1 MTYRFLT
8 PALIGRLILLALVWL
23 SFAVTTEQYRSFDNL
38 YAMLEGF
45 AVLGLVALGVA
56 VTMIAGELDLSVASV
71 AAVAGIIAVEL
82 SELGLVLCVLVATLC
97 GLAFGA
103 VQGFVIARTGINS
116 LVFTIS
122 TLIGI
127 RGVAFVLAP
136 TPTLLPLDRIDISDT
151 IVQRFWI
158 FSPFSLTTIAVMVVV
173 GFFLAYTTW
182 GREIY
187 AIGGGR
193 HESAGAGVSH
203 ARSMVLAFALSA
215 GCASLAGSLA
225 ALKSASAAPFAFE
238 PLLLSAVTA
247 ALVGGISLYGGRGN
261 VFSLAVGVLT
271 LRFLISGFSARGAP
285 TYIESLATGLLLLG
299 VLVVEFSTESRQVAE
314 WRERRALRRALAT
327 PAAGPSPPAQPSK

>member
-8 PALIGRLILLALVWL
+8 PALGGRLILLALVWV
-23 SFAVTTEQYRSFDNL
+23 SFAATTEQYRSFDNL

-45 AVLGLVALGVA
+45 ALLGLVALGVS

-82 SELGLVLCVLVATLC
+82 SGLGLVPCVVLAALC
-97 GLAFGA
+97 GVAFGA
-103 VQGFVIARTGINS
+103 VQGWVIAWTGINS
-116 LVFTIS
+116 LVFTIA

-127 RGVAFVLAP
+127 RGVAHVLAP
-136 TPTLLPLDRIDISDT
+136 SPTLLPFDRIDISDA

-158 FSPFSLTTIAVMVVV
+158 FSPFSLTTIAMMVLV
-173 GFFLAYTTW
+173 GFFLAYTAW

-193 HESAGAGVSH
+193 HESAGAGVSQTR
-203 ARSMVLAFALSA
+203 AMVIAFAISA
-215 GCASLAGSLA
+215 GCAALAGSLA
-225 ALKSASAAPFAFE
+225 ALKSASAAPFAYE

-247 ALVGGISLYGGRGN
+247 ALVGGISLYGGRGHI
-261 VFSLAVGVLT
+261 FSLAIGVLT

-299 VLVVEFSTESRQVAE
+299 VLVVEFSTESPQVRE
-314 WRERRALRRALAT
+314 WRERRALRRALTAPAT
-327 PAAGPSPPAQPSK
+327 APPASPTA

>member
-1 MTYRFLT
+1 MTYRFFT
-8 PALIGRLILLALVWL
+8 PALCGRLILLALVWL

-45 AVLGLVALGVA
+45 ALLGLVALGVA

-71 AAVAGIIAVEL
+71 AAVAGIIAVQF
-82 SELGLVLCVLVATLC
+82 SELGLVLCVLVATIC
-97 GLAFGA
+97 GLVFGA
-103 VQGFVIARTGINS
+103 AQGWIIARTGINS
-116 LVFTIS
+116 MVFTIA

-127 RGVAFVLAP
+127 RGVAHLLASSP
-136 TPTLLPLDRIDISDT
+136 KLLPLERIDISDT
-151 IVQRFWI
+151 IVERYWI
-158 FSPFSLTTIAVMVVV
+158 FSPFSLTTIAMMVLV
-173 GFFLAYTTW
+173 GFFLAYTAW

-193 HESAGAGVSH
+193 HESAGAGVSQTR
-203 ARSMVLAFALSA
+203 AMILAFAICS
-215 GCASLAGSLA
+215 GCAAMAGALA
-225 ALKSASAAPFAFE
+225 ALKSASAAPFAYE

-261 VFSLAVGVLT
+261 IFSLAVGVLT

-299 VLVVEFSTESRQVAE
+299 VLVVEFSTESRQVQE
-314 WRERRALRRALAT
+314 WRERRALRRALA
-327 PAAGPSPPAQPSK
+327 PAAAASPAHTP